1 MTSTHEI
8 TVPQPTRPQGRP
20 SRPKKPSRLT
30 RGRRFGELV
39 RIARRRGLLPW
50 NKLDFS
56 NDPGTSSLRA
66 RQADDLRLALEEA
79 GGAFVKLGQ
88 LLSTRTDLLPEEW
101 TDALSLLQQNV
112 DPAPWDQVEVT
123 LEAEYG
129 ASLESIFESFD
140 REPIAAASLGQVHRA
155 VLRDGGTTVA
165 VKILRPGIVPEVRR
179 DIDIAL
185 RVAATLTRTVPQ
197 ARQVGLREIV
207 GQYTDDLLRQLDFRM
222 EGRNLSA
229 LRAIQARD
237 GADDGLRLPE
247 FYERL
252 STDGVLVME
261 FLPGETLSTWK
272 ERHRAS
278 GPDLAPAMRR
288 ILRAFLRQMV
298 LDGFYHA
305 DLHPGNI
312 MILPDGSPALVDFG
326 SVGRLDNELRSTIQE
341 LLVAYLQ
348 SDTQRISDGLLSLA
362 PLPDGVSE
370 RDFRRDLSAF
380 ITYELGPGA
389 RVSVETVDVLVVVM
403 QKYDLTIPAEFIAA
417 ARALAVLEGTL
428 RTTVPTFDLL
438 EEARTIAGEQ
448 IREQSS
454 MANLQKVLS
463 GEVLSVLPGFRRL
476 PRRLDRI
483 GLALESGTLNVNIR
497 LLADARD
504 RRLLRGFFR
513 QGALL
518 AVALVAFVLA
528 VIELTRPVPAH
539 PGLVTPGVAGV
550 VLGVVAVVLLVVTAV
565 TTLLRRRP

>member
-1 MTSTHEI
+1 MSTTQEI
-8 TVPQPTRPQGRP
+8 AVPPVPPAAGRGRKPT
-20 SRPKKPSRLT
+20 KPSLAT
-30 RGRRFGELV
+30 RGRRFAELV
-39 RIARRRGLLPW
+39 RIARRHALVPW

-56 NDPGTSSLRA
+56 NDPETSALRSQ
-66 RQADDLRLALEEA
+66 QAEHLRRALDEA

-88 LLSTRTDLLPEEW
+88 LLSTRDDLLPVEW
-101 TDALSLLQQNV
+101 VEALSQLQQNV
-112 DPAPWDQVEVT
+112 DPAPWDAVEAM

-129 ASLESIFESFD
+129 AAIDDVFAEFD
-140 REPIAAASLGQVHRA
+140 REPVAAASLGQVHRA
-155 VLRDGGTTVA
+155 VLRSGEAVA

-185 RVAATLTRTVPQ
+185 RVASALVRTIPQ
-197 ARQVGLREIV
+197 ARQVGLRDIAE
-207 GQYTDDLLRQLDFRM
+207 QYTADLLRQLDFRR

-237 GADDGLRLPE
+237 GSDDDLVLPE
-247 FYERL
+247 FHERL
-252 STDGVLVME
+252 STDSVLVME

-272 ERHRAS
+272 NRRTRG
-278 GPDLAPAMRR
+278 GPDLKPAMRR
-288 ILRAFLRQMV
+288 ILRSFLRQMV

-312 MILPDGSPALVDFG
+312 MILPDGSPAMIDFG
-326 SVGRLDNELRSTIQE
+326 SVGRLDNELRSTGQE

-348 SDTQRISDGLLSLA
+348 SDTQRIADGLLTLA
-362 PLPDGVSE
+362 PLAEGADE
-370 RDFRRDLSAF
+370 RAFRRDLSVF

-389 RVSVETVDVLVVVM
+389 RIGVDTVDVLVVVM
-403 QKYDLTIPAEFIAA
+403 QKYGLTIPAEFVAA

-428 RTTVPTFDLL
+428 RSTVPSFDLL
-438 EEARTIAGEQ
+438 EESRVIADEQ
-448 IREQSS
+448 IREQAS
-454 MANLQKVLS
+454 MGNLQKVLS
-463 GEVLSVLPGFRRL
+463 SEVLAVLPGFRRL

-504 RRLLRGFFR
+504 RRMLRGLAR
-513 QGALL
+513 QAALL
-518 AVALVAFVLA
+518 VVALVAGVLA
-528 VIELTRPVPAH
+528 VLELTRPTPAH

-550 VLGVVAVVLLVVTAV
+550 VLAVVAVALLVVAGV